1 MQRSLLVYIDYFA
14 PFVMEKFERRKKAS
28 GRLTCDFARRHKS
41 GLTWSSLAQA
51 RLLQNLCTTVAQ
63 ARCYKEKT

>member
-1 MQRSLLVYIDYFA
+1 MQRNLLVYIDYFA
-14 PFVMEKFERRKKAS
+14 PFVMDKFERRKKASGAS

-51 RLLQNLCTTVAQ
+51 R
-63 ARCYKEKT
+63 